1 MVTKY
6 TDDNLVS
13 LSYLVPEYDN
23 FVAYVDGSKKTH
35 FGIVDAILKDNV
47 VSLRVIKHG
56 KMVHQ
61 NCHTRICRMLFRPLD
76 EENYVNV

>member
-1 MVTKY
+1 MPTPKNVK
-6 TDDNLVS
+6 TDLSSNLVPK
-13 LSYLVPEYDN
+13 VGD
-23 FVAYVDGSKKTH
+23 FFAYVDGSKKTH

-61 NCHTRICRMLFRPLD
+61 NCHTRILHAVQATR
-76 EENYVNV
+76 